1 MKVPRHFLRPYCK
14 TIVFVLIQY
23 TSTFENISQHHVE
36 KFFCLKVSCL
46 YVDVFSFYHSSLF
59 VLGSVLAWAVTGRW
73 LGGGRLVRTVLALG
87 EFNTIHYV
95 SMQFQFFIKMMDH
108 VALISDKNY
117 VIQCEL

>member
-1 MKVPRHFLRPYCK
+1 MVWP
-14 TIVFVLIQY
+14 V
-23 TSTFENISQHHVE
+23 TSETVQLSIKYS
-36 KFFCLKVSCL
+36 SL

-95 SMQFQFFIKMMDH
+95 SMQFQFFIYQNDGPCGF
-108 VALISDKNY
+108 DF
-117 VIQCEL
+117 